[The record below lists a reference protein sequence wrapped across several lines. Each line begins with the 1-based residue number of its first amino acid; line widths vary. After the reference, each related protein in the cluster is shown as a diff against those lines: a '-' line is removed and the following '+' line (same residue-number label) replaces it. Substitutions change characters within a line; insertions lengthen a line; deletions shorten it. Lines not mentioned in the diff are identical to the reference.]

1 MPGSNA
7 APYYKCI
14 CMYLHRL
21 MISFNIHLDR
31 RTNGPLVFLFDRLAK
46 VQYALFV
53 ESMVVVMVFKLLGR
67 EAMATNKF
75 RNK

>member
-1 MPGSNA
+1 
-7 APYYKCI
+7 
-14 CMYLHRL
+14 

-46 VQYALFV
+46 EQYALFV
-53 ESMVVVMVFKLLGR
+53 ESIVVVMVFKLLGR
-67 EAMATNKF
+67 ETMATNKF